1 MKTKIIKTKGDWNE
15 VVNDCR
21 FTVNKK
27 DLSKEPS
34 EKFKKKIL
42 IAEHSPIR
50 DIYIKWRWL
59 GIPHWVVVHWV
70 RHKWEKFV
78 ATQRTDRTGIDRHTL
93 SQDCPSDMTGEA
105 NVQHLIDTDRKRL
118 CFQASKETRE
128 LAEDQKVTIKNEVDT
143 YIADV
148 LVPNCIY
155 RGGCP
160 EYDGSEEYRC
170 RFFENFSKRNG
181 TFTNIQDRYDAYNKE
196 FYKNHK
202 YENVE
207 EKPKKDC

>member
-1 MKTKIIKTKGDWNE
+1 MKTKILKVKGDWNE
-15 VVNDCR
+15 VLNDCR

-34 EKFKKKIL
+34 EKFNKKIL

-50 DIYIKWRWL
+50 DISIKWRWL
-59 GIPHWVVVHWV
+59 QIPHWVVVHWV

-78 ATQRTDRTGIDRHTL
+78 PTQRTDRTGIDRHGL
-93 SQDCPSDMTGEA
+93 AQDAPSAMAGEA

-128 LAEDQKVTIKNEVDT
+128 LAEDHKVTIKNEVDT

-148 LVPNCIY
+148 LVPSCIY
-155 RGGCP
+155 RGGCS
-160 EYDGSEEYRC
+160 EYNGTEENRC
-170 RFFENFSKRNG
+170 RFFENFTKRNG
-181 TFTNIQDRYDAYNKE
+181 VFTNIQDRYDAYNKE
-196 FYKNHK
+196 FYASHK
-202 YENVE
+202 YKKEN
-207 EKPKKDC
+207 

>member
-1 MKTKIIKTKGDWNE
+1 MKTKILKVKGDWKE
-15 VVNDCR
+15 ILNDCR

-27 DLSKEPS
+27 DLDKEPS
-34 EKFKKKIL
+34 DKFKKRIL

-59 GIPHWVVVHWV
+59 QIPHWVVVHWV

-93 SQDCPSDMTGEA
+93 SQDAPSDMAGEA
-105 NVQHLIDTDRKRL
+105 NIQNLIDTNRKRL

-128 LAEDQKVTIKNEVDT
+128 YAEDLKVTIHEEVDK

-148 LVPNCIY
+148 FVPNCIY
-155 RGGCP
+155 RGGC
-160 EYDGSEEYRC
+160 SEFDSADPNRC
-170 RFFENFSKRNG
+170 KFYENFVKKHGQISD
-181 TFTNIQDRYDAYNKE
+181 IQKRYDEYNKD
-196 FYKNHK
+196 FYETHK
-202 YENVE
+202 Y
-207 EKPKKDC
+207 K

>member
-1 MKTKIIKTKGDWNE
+1 MKTKIIKIKGNWNE
-15 VVNDCR
+15 VLNDCR

-59 GIPHWVVVHWV
+59 QIPHWVVVHWV

-93 SQDCPSDMTGEA
+93 PQDCPSDMTGEA
-105 NVQHLIDTDRKRL
+105 NVQHLIDTEKKRL

-128 LAEDQKVTIKNEVDT
+128 LAEDKKVTIKNEVDP

-148 LVPNCIY
+148 LVPSCIY
-155 RGGCP
+155 RGGC
-160 EYDGSEEYRC
+160 SEFNGTEEHRC
-170 RFFENFSKRNG
+170 RFFENFTKRNG
-181 TFTNIQDRYDAYNKE
+181 VFTNIQERYDAYNKE
-196 FYKNHK
+196 FYASHP
-202 YENVE
+202 YT
-207 EKPKKDC
+207 KD